1 MGTDGH
7 STQKDPDWTHRRIL
21 EAIVQLHEERGPA
34 ATTISAIA
42 ERAGVQRLT
51 VYRHFPDER
60 TLMRACSSHWRDRHP
75 TPDPASWAGLED
87 PRDRLR
93 AALSALY
100 AYYRD
105 GRNML
110 ANVLEDEDE
119 VPALAEVMVP
129 FHDYLREV
137 AASLATG
144 WGVQPQTQR
153 RLRAA
158 VGHAVR
164 FSTYRSLAAE
174 GLSSEDAAGL
184 MAGFVSGVAH
194 GHTAEVK

>member
-1 MGTDGH
+1 MSKRHTA
-7 STQKDPDWTHRRIL
+7 TRKDPAATHRRIL
-21 EAIVQLHEERGPA
+21 DAIVQLHEERGPA

-51 VYRHFPDER
+51 VYRHFPDEH
-60 TLMRACSSHWRDRHP
+60 TLIRACSSHWSADHP
-75 TPDPASWAGLED
+75 LPDPAAWAGLED

-93 AALSALY
+93 AALTSLY

-105 GRNML
+105 GQDML
-110 ANVLEDEDE
+110 ANIIRDEEE

-129 FHDYLREV
+129 FHDYLREL

-144 WGVQPQTQR
+144 WGVGEQTQR
-153 RLRAA
+153 RLRAV

-174 GLSSEDAAGL
+174 GLPAEEAAVL
-184 MAGFVSGVAH
+184 MAGFVSGVAV
-194 GHTAEVK
+194 ADR